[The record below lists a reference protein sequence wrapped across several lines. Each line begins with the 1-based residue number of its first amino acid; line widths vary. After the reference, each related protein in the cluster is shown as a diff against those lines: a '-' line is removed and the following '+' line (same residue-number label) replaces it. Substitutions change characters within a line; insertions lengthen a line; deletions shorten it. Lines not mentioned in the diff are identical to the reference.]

1 MTFETLVLFF
11 QKSTPPVL
19 FGELG
24 LDWALGAA
32 KKF

>member
-11 QKSTPPVL
+11 QKSTPPV